1 MKVEVTDDFKAPFG
15 AIPALRASIV
25 PRWSIIKTTR
35 PQSLAEHNYN
45 VSMITKYL
53 CTAMAMVPAMT
64 QEAVMYALT
73 HDYEEIYTGDIPSPA
88 KIKEKREVKK
98 VTEAVVKLADA
109 LEAWLFIQHNCA
121 DSDEVRMWVQD
132 SLHITIT
139 NLSDSMTSLPNGT
152 ITKILSSCAI

>member
-1 MKVEVTDDFKAPFG
+1 MRVEVTDDFKTPFG

-45 VSMITKYL
+45 VSIITKHL
-53 CTAMAMVPAMT
+53 CGAMALSPPMVK
-64 QEAVMYALT
+64 EAVMYALT

-88 KIKEKREVKK
+88 KVKEKRPVKK

-121 DSDEVRMWVQD
+121 DSGEVKMWIQD
-132 SLHITIT
+132 NLHRTIT
-139 NLSDSMTSLPNGT
+139 DLSDGMPTLPTGT
-152 ITKILSSCAI
+152 ITKILSSCVI